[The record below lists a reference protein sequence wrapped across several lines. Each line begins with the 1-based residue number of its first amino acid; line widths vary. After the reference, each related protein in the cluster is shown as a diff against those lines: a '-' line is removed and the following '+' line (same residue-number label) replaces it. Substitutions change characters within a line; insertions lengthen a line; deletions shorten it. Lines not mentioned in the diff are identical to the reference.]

1 MIQNLVLDLYTIA
14 RMLNPIMPETN
25 EKLKKLIKENKKP
38 EMPLFL
44 RKE

>member
-1 MIQNLVLDLYTIA
+1 MKLFNMGKKEGLIIPQEVNDEFELVENLS
-14 RMLNPIMPETN
+14 
-25 EKLKKLIKENKKP
+25 IKENKKP